1 VTIRVLICDDQ
12 PLVRAGVRTLL
23 GSQPDIEIVGEAADG
38 AAAVAAAAR
47 LRPDV
52 VLMDVRMPGT
62 DGIKATDAIA
72 RGDRSPRVLVLTT
85 YDLDEYVFD
94 ALAAGASGFL
104 LKDSRPEDLIAGIRS
119 VANGDALLA
128 PSVTRRLIGLFAR
141 GRGSQARQLAS
152 RLQTLSE
159 REQEVLGLVARG
171 LSNTEIAA
179 ALHITE
185 HTVKTHVASML
196 HKLELRDRVHVVIFA
211 YESGLV
217 DRR

>member
-1 VTIRVLICDDQ
+1 MAIRVLICDDQ

-23 GSQPDIEIVGEAADG
+23 GSQPDIQIVGEAADG
-38 AAAVAAAAR
+38 AAAVGAAAC

-62 DGIKATDAIA
+62 DGIKATGAIA
-72 RGDRSPRVLVLTT
+72 RGDGSPRVLVLTT

-119 VANGDALLA
+119 VADGDALLA
-128 PSVTRRLIGLFAR
+128 PSVTRRLIAVFAR

-152 RLQTLSE
+152 RLEPLSDRE
-159 REQEVLGLVARG
+159 REVLGQVARG
-171 LSNTEIAA
+171 LSNAEIAA
-179 ALHITE
+179 ALYITE

-196 HKLELRDRVHVVIFA
+196 RKLELRDRVHAVIFA

-217 DRR
+217 DRG